1 MNIYSFFNS
10 KDVAKHLKTI
20 DYQFSSLEC
29 AYIIWQCKHTSVEEK
44 HTAYKELIES
54 MPDCKIEAT
63 EFSDS
68 HESLHK
74 FLEAYMIAEQKLI
87 NRFYEDETGSVYT
100 YDWYL
105 EGTNDWLRDNLF
117 RGYDFYSTYAKC
129 EASIKEY
136 LTEEAVLLHVSKKW
150 LDNEFSEIVAHIT
163 PNGSL
168 IQISESFMYD
178 DEKETLENVFR
189 CLAFDIPVPFKRGD
203 ILQLNTGLFPC
214 NHYAKYFVLDVC
226 KAAPNTEDDET
237 NMLAYCYCTDE
248 NGKLINNHVSTYL
261 NCEYLS
267 SELPKD
273 ERVLKILSDLIK
285 QTSDEAELLNAY
297 WEAMTE

>member
-10 KDVAKHLKTI
+10 KDVAEYLKTI
-20 DYQFSSLEC
+20 DYHFSSLEC
-29 AYIIWQCKHTSVEEK
+29 AYIIWQCKHASVEEK
-44 HTAYKELIES
+44 HAAYKELIAY
-54 MPDCKIEAT
+54 MPDCKIEET

-74 FLEAYMIAEQKLI
+74 FLEAYMSAEKKLI
-87 NRFYEDETGSVYT
+87 ERFYEDEMRAVYT

-105 EGTNDWLRDNLF
+105 NGTNDWLRDNLF
-117 RGYDFYSTYAKC
+117 RRYDFYSSYEKC
-129 EASIKEY
+129 KASIKEY
-136 LTEEAVLLHVSKKW
+136 STEDVVLLHVSKKW
-150 LDNEFSEIVAHIT
+150 LDDELSEIVAHIT
-163 PNGSL
+163 PTGTL

-178 DEKETLENVFR
+178 DEKEILENVFR

-214 NHYAKYFVLDVC
+214 NHYAKYFVLDAC
-226 KAAPNTEDDET
+226 KAAPNADDDAP

-261 NCEYLS
+261 NCEFLS
-267 SELPKD
+267 TELPKD
-273 ERVLKILSDLIK
+273 EKVLRILSDLIK
-285 QTSDEAELLNAY
+285 RNADETELLNAY
-297 WEAMTE
+297 FDTLSE